1 LARREGGRRR
11 GGVGARG
18 GASGGGTLREK
29 HGRKRSRGR
38 GGEAT
43 ALLSFFPG
51 RMGWER
57 RIGSHYIF
65 VGPGLK
71 EKPDSSDK
79 RREEEMRR
87 SRESKQKQ

>member
-1 LARREGGRRR
+1 VRCHVERE

-18 GASGGGTLREK
+18 GGALREK

-43 ALLSFFPG
+43 AFFFPG

-57 RIGSHYIF
+57 RIGIQYIF
-65 VGPGLK
+65 VGPAPK
-71 EKPDSSDK
+71 EKPRK
-79 RREEEMRR
+79 
-87 SRESKQKQ
+87 